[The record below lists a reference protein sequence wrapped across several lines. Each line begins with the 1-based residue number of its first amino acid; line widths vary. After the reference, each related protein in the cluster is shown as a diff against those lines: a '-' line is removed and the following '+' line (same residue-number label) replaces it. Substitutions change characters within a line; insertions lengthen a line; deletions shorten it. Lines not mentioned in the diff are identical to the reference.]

1 MSVELNTATASGDL
15 PDSSGIPH
23 CNGRVNVASEK
34 LSAGADAMGHAPAF
48 KFDFVSCDQR
58 FLSAELYGNVIEVDG
73 RPTLVPY
80 SPSFAGSSRYIKVE
94 T

>member
-1 MSVELNTATASGDL
+1 
-15 PDSSGIPH
+15 
-23 CNGRVNVASEK
+23 
-34 LSAGADAMGHAPAF
+34 MGHAPAF

-58 FLSAELYGNVIEVDG
+58 FLSTELYGNVIEVDG
-73 RPTLVPY
+73 RPTLVLY